1 MEEQKRVPKLRFKE
15 FSGRWE
21 TKKLGEISTNIMY
34 GIGAAATNF
43 DGINKYLRI
52 TDIDVVSRT
61 FKANP
66 ITSPEGKI
74 GKKYFLREND
84 IVFARTGAS
93 VGKSYLYNE
102 GDGILVFAGFLIKVH
117 IVSENA
123 NFVFQHTLRKNYQK
137 WVETMSMRSG
147 QPGLNAEEY
156 KTLRLNFPSLPE
168 QQKIASFLSAVDK
181 KITQLQQKK
190 SLLEQYKKGVM
201 QQLFSQKLRFTRE
214 DGSAYPDWEEQKM
227 KDVAPLQRG
236 FDLPT
241 SKIIEGDYPVVYSNG
256 ILRKHKEFKVNAPGV
271 ITGRSGTI
279 GQVTYINE
287 KFWPHN
293 TSLWVTDFK
302 GNYPKFIYYLYHF
315 FKLERFNAGSTVP
328 TLNRNDVHA
337 VKKHI
342 PIRPEQTQIAHFLS
356 AIDKKIAV
364 VETQTEQTQ
373 QFKKGLLQ
381 QMFV

>member
-1 MEEQKRVPKLRFKE
+1 MTMKEQKRVPKLRFEE
-15 FSGRWE
+15 FSEAWE
-21 TKKLGEISTNIMY
+21 IKTLGEIGGVSMCKRIMKDQ
-34 GIGAAATNF
+34 TS
-43 DGINKYLRI
+43 
-52 TDIDVVSRT
+52 DVGEIP
-61 FKANP
+61 FF
-66 ITSPEGKI
+66 KI
-74 GKKYFLREND
+74 GTFGKNPDAFIAKNLYESYKSKYSFPKKGDILISASGTIGRIVIYNGEPAYFQDSN
-84 IVFARTGAS
+84 IVWIDNNEQD
-93 VGKSYLYNE
+93 VLNNLLVYLY
-102 GDGILVFAGFLIKVH
+102 
-117 IVSENA
+117 ENVNWNTENTTIA
-123 NFVFQHTLRKNYQK
+123 RLYNNNLRSI
-137 WVETMSMRSG
+137 EIT
-147 QPGLNAEEY
+147 
-156 KTLRLNFPSLPE
+156 FPSIPE
-168 QQKIASFLSAVDK
+168 QQKIASFLSSVDK
-181 KITQLQQKK
+181 KIAQLQQKK
-190 SLLEQYKKGVM
+190 RLLEDYKKGVM
-201 QQLFSQKLRFTRE
+201 QQIFSQELRFTRE
-214 DGSAYPDWEEQKM
+214 NGSAYPDWEERKM

-256 ILRKHKEFKVNAPGV
+256 ILRKHNEFKVKAPGV

-302 GNYPKFIYYLYHF
+302 GNDPKFIYYLYQF

-342 PIRPEQTQIAHFLS
+342 PIRSEQTQIAHFLS

-364 VETQTEQTQ
+364 VQAQIEHTQ